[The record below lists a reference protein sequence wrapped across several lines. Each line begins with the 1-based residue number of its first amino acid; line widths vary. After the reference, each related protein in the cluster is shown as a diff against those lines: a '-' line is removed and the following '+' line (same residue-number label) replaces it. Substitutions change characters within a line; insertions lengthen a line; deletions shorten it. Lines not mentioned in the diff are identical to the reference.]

1 MRNMKV
7 VKIATDALIP
17 YAGNAR
23 THSEEQIA
31 QIANSINEFGWTNP
45 ILVKPDK
52 TVIAGHGRLLAAKKT
67 GIETVPCVVLNDL
80 SDEQCRALVIADNKL
95 ALNAG
100 WDLDLLASELAELKN
115 IDFDLSVTGFSDAEL
130 NDIFAGLEKEEKSV
144 EDDFDADS
152 AAEEIAEPITKNGD
166 VWILGSHR
174 LMCGDST
181 LPQDLEKLMGGKK
194 ADLIFTDPPYGV
206 SIGDKNKIANEYD
219 KKKGKSGKRIQK
231 NIKNDTLCSNE
242 LYQMLKNSFQNA
254 KTNLA
259 DCASI
264 YITAVRPIEIT
275 QTMKDA
281 SLEVRH
287 ILIWIKNS
295 PTNSLGRLD
304 YEYQHEYI
312 LFTWNKTHKKI
323 MKGKHKTS
331 CWFINRPKESKLHP
345 TMKPVELVENAI
357 LNSSEA
363 NDIVLDIFGGSGSTL
378 IACEQTSRICRM
390 MEITPIYC
398 DVIVKRWETLT
409 GKKAVLENGR
419 KQKIISKHI

>member
-1 MRNMKV
+1 MKV

-31 QIANSINEFGWTNP
+31 QIANSIKEFGWTNP
-45 ILVKPDK
+45 ILIKPDK
-52 TVIAGHGRLLAAKKT
+52 TVIAGHGRLLAAKRI
-67 GIETVPCVVLNDL
+67 GIETVPCIVLDSL
-80 SDEQCRALVIADNKL
+80 SDEQCRVLVIADNKL

-130 NDIFAGLEKEEKSV
+130 NDIFAGLEKDETSV

-152 AAEEIAEPITKNGD
+152 AAEEIAEPISKNGD
-166 VWILGSHR
+166 VWLLGGHR
-174 LMCGDST
+174 LMCGDCT
-181 LPQDLEKLMGGKK
+181 NEDNLKKLIGEKNIDM
-194 ADLIFTDPPYGV
+194 IFTDPPYGV
-206 SIGDKNKIANEYD
+206 SIGDKNKFLN
-219 KKKGKSGKRIQK
+219 KFQKSGRCTE
-231 NIKNDTLCSNE
+231 NLKNDTLKPNE
-242 LYQMLKNSFQNA
+242 LYKILLAAFKNA
-254 KTNLA
+254 KVHLNNSA
-259 DCASI
+259 AV
-264 YITAVRPIEIT
+264 YVTAP
-275 QTMKDA
+275 QGGGLGMMMMMMKD
-281 SLEVRH
+281 SGLEARH
-287 ILIWIKNS
+287 VLMWIKNS
-295 PTNSLGRLD
+295 PTFSMGRLD
-304 YEYQHEYI
+304 YDYQHEPI

-331 CWFINRPKESKLHP
+331 CWFIDKPRESKLHP

-390 MEITPIYC
+390 MEIDPIYC

-409 GKKAVLENGR
+409 GKKAVLENGNKR
-419 KQKIISKHI
+419 KKAAS